1 MMGKEIERKFLVVN
15 DDWRAAASHTANYAQ
30 GYLNEPVSCS
40 VRVRIEDD
48 QARLNI
54 KRVQIGMSRDEF
66 EYPIPMADA
75 LKLMTMVLGPT
86 VTKTRHFVMVD
97 GHEWEVDE
105 FLGDNAGLVVAELE
119 LDSETEVFTKPSW
132 VGKEVTDASRYYNVF
147 LAQHPFSQWSDAE
160 KDGK

>member
-1 MMGKEIERKFLVVN
+1 MGKEIERKFLVVN
-15 DDWRAAASHTANYAQ
+15 DDWRVGASRTAEYSQ

-66 EYPIPMADA
+66 EYPIPLEDA
-75 LKLMTMVLGPT
+75 KALMTMVLGPN
-86 VTKTRHFVMVD
+86 VIKTRHFVMID

-105 FLGDNAGLVVAELE
+105 FHGDNAGLVVAELE
-119 LDSETEVFTKPSW
+119 LDAEDEVFTRPSW
-132 VGKEVTDASRYYNVF
+132 LGKEVTEEARYYNVF
-147 LAQHPFSQWSDAE
+147 LSQRPFSLWTEAE
-160 KDGK
+160 KFNV

>member
-1 MMGKEIERKFLVVN
+1 MGKEIERKFLVIN
-15 DDWRAAASHTANYAQ
+15 DDWRAGASHTAEYSQ

-66 EYPIPMADA
+66 EYPIPLEDA
-75 LKLMTMVLGPT
+75 KKLMTMVLGPN
-86 VTKTRHFVMVD
+86 VIKTRHFVMID

-105 FLGDNAGLVVAELE
+105 FHGDNAGLVVAELE
-119 LDSETEVFTKPSW
+119 LDAEDEVFTLPTW
-132 VGKEVTDASRYYNVF
+132 LGKEVTDEARYYNVF
-147 LAQHPFSQWSDAE
+147 LSQRPFSLWTEAE
-160 KDGK
+160 KVGH